1 MKSNQRLHQ
10 GSLKKIALACAFAL
24 GASGVAVNGYS
35 ASTPANA
42 TATVLTPISITKT
55 ADLRFGSFSTSAAG
69 QTVVISPA
77 GGRTLT
83 GALGSTGTAFGAA
96 SFTVSGTGTNTYAI
110 TLSGDVNITTGA
122 GGPAEIMTV
131 SAFTSNP
138 SGTGALSAGSQTL
151 TVGGTLT
158 TVASQAAG
166 AYTGTFTTT
175 VEYN

>member
-1 MKSNQRLHQ
+1 MKSNQRLHPV
-10 GSLKKIALACAFAL
+10 SLKKLALACAFAL

-35 ASTPANA
+35 ASAPADA

-77 GGRTLT
+77 GARTLT
-83 GALGSTGTAFGAA
+83 GVLGSAGTPSGAA
-96 SFTVSGTGTNTYAI
+96 SFTVAGTGTNTYAI
-110 TLSGDVNITTGA
+110 TLSGNVNITTGA
-122 GGPAEIMTV
+122 GGVAETMQV
-131 SAFTSNP
+131 SAFTSDP
-138 SGTGALSAGSQTL
+138 SGTGALTAGSQTL
-151 TVGGTLT
+151 NVGATLT
-158 TVASQAAG
+158 TVASQAGG